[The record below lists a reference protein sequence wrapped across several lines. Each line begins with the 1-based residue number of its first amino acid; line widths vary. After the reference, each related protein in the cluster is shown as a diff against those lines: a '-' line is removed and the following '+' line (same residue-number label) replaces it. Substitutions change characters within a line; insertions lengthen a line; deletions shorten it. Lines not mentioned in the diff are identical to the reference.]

1 MKCRTC
7 ERAAPF
13 WGWQHPFRTVRMHAV
28 APTCSMTCSFIWGD
42 IRAVTDPNAIELAA
56 MAHASDRAGEYIES
70 LRKTDMAKWTP
81 DEWASF
87 IEVICGGYVD
97 SLCQQQAAAM
107 EALSRVQAMP

>member
-1 MKCRTC
+1 
-7 ERAAPF
+7 
-13 WGWQHPFRTVRMHAV
+13 
-28 APTCSMTCSFIWGD
+28 MTCSFIWGD

-56 MAHASDRAGEYIES
+56 MAHASDRAGEYIEA

-81 DEWASF
+81 AEWASF

-97 SLCQQQAAAM
+97 SLCAAQAEAM